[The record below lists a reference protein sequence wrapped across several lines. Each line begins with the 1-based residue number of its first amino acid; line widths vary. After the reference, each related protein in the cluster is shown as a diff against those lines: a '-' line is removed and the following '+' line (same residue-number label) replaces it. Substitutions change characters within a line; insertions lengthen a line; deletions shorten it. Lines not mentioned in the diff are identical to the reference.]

1 MIGHKWQPIT
11 PLERS
16 CGYDFTELD
25 SLQRQWLSIRQRWEE
40 SNPDAYKAFLEL
52 LERSWAI
59 ETGIIEGIYNID
71 KGLTQTLVENG
82 LVADLIDR
90 GSTNRDPQELVKV
103 LKDHQDAAKGVYL
116 EIREGKPITRS
127 AIRQM
132 HSVLTR
138 NQPTYR
144 AVNQFGHFF
153 DAALQHGEFKKLPN
167 NPTRADGGIHEYC
180 PPEHVDSE
188 LDNLLEIYGQYQQ
201 DTISYH
207 PIAVGAWLHH
217 RVTQIH
223 PFQDGNGRVVRTL
236 LTWHLVRENFLPV
249 VVSRDDREKYIDT
262 LEAADAGDLIP
273 FVDLLVQ
280 LEKRT
285 ILKALGEVVP
295 VGEPASLVE
304 PNPVAAS
311 GSADQVLDQLVD
323 RIAGRIRQL
332 NQTQELLRNWQSVSD
347 VARTLRDHAT
357 NYLVAQAD
365 RIQQRF
371 DDGGIPLEYAPVEPE
386 QILYRQEIEKT
397 AKKAGY
403 QVNFTAPGDV
413 ASLSLTPQGRIW
425 IPSLTFVISLH
436 HVGQQP
442 SGVMVATAF
451 AIVYRPRTARID
463 AQEDFCDCTIRPFTL
478 TWNDDPETLAPR
490 FAAWMEEPLA
500 IALRYWSQFIP

>member
-59 ETGIIEGIYNID
+59 ETGIIEGLYTLD
-71 KGLTQTLVENG
+71 RGVTETLVEKG
-82 LVADLIDR
+82 IVADYIER
-90 GSTNRDPQELVKV
+90 GSTNKEPDDLVRT
-103 LKDHQDAAKGVYL
+103 LYDHQETIRFVYQY
-116 EIREGKPITRS
+116 IRDGEP
-127 AIRQM
+127 
-132 HSVLTR
+132 LTR
-138 NQPTYR
+138 TFVRQLHEALTQNQPTYT
-144 AVNQFGHFF
+144 AFNQFGSRFETPL
-153 DAALQHGEFKKLPN
+153 DRGGFKSQPN
-167 NPTRADGGIHEYC
+167 NPTRPDRIIHEYC
-180 PPEHVDSE
+180 PPVQVESE
-188 LDNLLEIYGQYQQ
+188 LDNLVDWCIDYQQ
-201 DTISYH
+201 PGSGHH
-207 PIAVGAWLHH
+207 PLLVGAWLHH
-217 RVTQIH
+217 RFTQIH
-223 PFQDGNGRVVRTL
+223 PFQDGNGRVVRAL
-236 LTWHLVRENFLPV
+236 LTWHLVRDNFLPV
-249 VVSRDDREKYIDT
+249 VVSRDDRERYIDT

-304 PNPVAAS
+304 PKPVAPA
-311 GSADQVLDQLVD
+311 GLVDQALDQLVD

-371 DDGGIPLEYAPVEPE
+371 DDGGIPLEYAQVEPE
-386 QILYRQEIEKT
+386 QILYRPEIEKT

-490 FAAWMEEPLA
+490 FTAWMEEPLA
-500 IALRYWSQFIP
+500 IAIRYWNECIP